1 MPGIR
6 FRFRDLP
13 FRYAVA
19 ATLILG
25 LAATFPTRTLSAQE
39 AGPST
44 ATTDADEDSPKKA
57 KKEKKKK
64 AGGASFLPIPIFITE
79 PAIGVGLGA
88 ALAYFHK
95 KKGDTESGETS
106 SLPSA
111 MSAGT
116 VGKTGK
122 EKKPPPTITAVAA
135 AYTDSGT
142 WGGGIGHS
150 ASWRR
155 DTIRYSGG
163 LGYADIR
170 STYYRFDLP
179 IDFNIAGGVLFQ
191 DIKFRLGK
199 SNFFLGG
206 QLSALVAEAE
216 VKLDLDHPIESGEG
230 EISDVGLAAQAI
242 FETRDNVMT
251 PNRGQLIKLAAW
263 RYDDAIGG
271 DFDYWSVNLE
281 INSFHQL
288 HDRFVLG
295 WRIEAKA
302 VDGKPPFWGYPW
314 VTLRGVPAM
323 RYQNERVAVA
333 EVEARFSLA
342 KRWGV
347 VGFVGKGRTDG
358 DIPAFETQDDI
369 LAGGVGG
376 RFLFK
381 PDESLWVG
389 IDVARGPEDTYWYI
403 QVGQAW

>member
-1 MPGIR
+1 MADMR
-6 FRFRDLP
+6 VRLRDLA
-13 FRYAVA
+13 FQSAVA
-19 ATLILG
+19 VTLIVG
-25 LAATFPTRTLSAQE
+25 LAVTIPARTLSAQE
-39 AGPST
+39 EGPST
-44 ATTDADEDSPKKA
+44 ATADTDEDSPKKA
-57 KKEKKKK
+57 KKEKKNK

-95 KKGDTESGETS
+95 KKGNTESEEMS
-106 SLPSA
+106 SLPPA
-111 MSAGT
+111 MSSGT

-155 DTIRYSGG
+155 DKIRYSGA
-163 LGYADIR
+163 LGYADVR
-170 STYYRFDLP
+170 STFYRFDVP
-179 IDFNIAGGVLFQ
+179 IDFDIAGGVLFQ

-206 QLSALVAEAE
+206 QLSALVAEAK

-230 EISDVGLAAQAI
+230 ETSDVGLAAQVV

-251 PNRGQLIKLAAW
+251 PNRGQMIEFAAW

-288 HDRFVLG
+288 YDRFVLG

-302 VDGKPPFWGYPW
+302 VDGNPPFWSYPW

-323 RYQNERVAVA
+323 RYQNERAGVA

-347 VGFVGKGRTDG
+347 VGFVGKGKTDG

-381 PDESLWVG
+381 PEESLWVG